1 LERKKER
8 SPENSPSSY
17 NFSPAAAWT
26 KPPRKTDASPTMLR
40 LRLPSKAA
48 AAVAAAAASIAG
60 VAYAYTDGGFS
71 FHRQPAARPSTPGL
85 SPRNNE
91 FNPEFLERTA
101 MPCTACLENSR
112 RHGDQIKADYPDKFP
127 SATPRT

>member
-1 LERKKER
+1 
-8 SPENSPSSY
+8 
-17 NFSPAAAWT
+17 
-26 KPPRKTDASPTMLR
+26 MLR

-91 FNPEFLERTA
+91 FNPEFLERAEGLA
-101 MPCTACLENSR
+101 MPCTACLENFR
-112 RHGDQIKADYPDKFP
+112 IQGDQIKADKFP